1 MFEHMRLGPLLTQIV
16 FFFFLFQKLTLV
28 SLNVFDGN

>member
-16 FFFFLFQKLTLV
+16 FFFLFQKLTLV